1 MVISHYKDNGILL
14 VLKTDFSVK
23 ASSSKKELEKAY
35 RASRY
40 EVFFPVLT
48 IQIGQF
54 HSNLDEFLMDN
65 NAFSWAF
72 VSAWNPFS
80 KVLSD
85 TENDARHTKLLQWL
99 QQESF
104 DFCEGQ
110 GAGDNWTPEKSVLIL
125 DISLE
130 KAIELGRHF
139 EQNAL
144 VFGMVNQVA
153 ELVWCAD

>member
-1 MVISHYKDNGILL
+1 M
-14 VLKTDFSVK
+14 K
-23 ASSSKKELEKAY
+23 ASSYKKELEKAY

-40 EVFFPVLT
+40 EVFFPMLT
-48 IQIGQF
+48 IQIGQL
-54 HSNLDEFLMDN
+54 HPDLDEFLIDN

-72 VSAWNPFS
+72 VSACNPFS
-80 KVLSD
+80 KPLTVVKN
-85 TENDARHTKLLQWL
+85 EVRHKNLVRLLEEQDV
-99 QQESF
+99 

-110 GAGDNWTPEKSVLIL
+110 GEGDGWTPEKSVLIL

-130 KAIELGRHF
+130 KAVELGRHF

-153 ELVWCAD
+153 ELVWCVG